1 MSEKSTF
8 EEKIITIVI
17 LSFFFGMGFWARS
30 AINSPQL
37 DGLVVITA
45 VCLAVLMVL
54 FSVLLSMRETE

>member
-1 MSEKSTF
+1 MSEKTTF

-17 LSFFFGMGFWARS
+17 LSFFFGLGFWARS

-37 DGLVVITA
+37 DVLFLSIT
-45 VCLAVLMVL
+45 VCLGVLMVL